1 MEKDIKNIQKE
12 FLKIGRAEEKK
23 IAAGRL
29 IEFLESDLL
38 KWVRAVEPSVTT
50 EKLRKAIK
58 LAEEKGEIEIH
69 CFPNDDNE
77 ESYRFYFKVPL
88 NITGDIIN
96 NDWLTFRTIADDT
109 ILKFNKITGDFQL
122 GGAIGTFAPG
132 TQEYKILLCFLTSPQ
147 CVVKYAT
154 LLKTIYPNR
163 DFAGQ
168 MKEYLI
174 EKMVLSSAINKIKNG
189 LGILPEKKSI
199 NKDIFQTMRADKKYR
214 LTIKP

>member
-96 NDWLTFRTIADDT
+96 NDWLNFRTIADDT

-122 GGAIGTFAPG
+122 GESSGTFAPG
-132 TQEYKILLCFLTSPQ
+132 TQEYKIILCLLASPNYT
-147 CVVKYAT
+147 VKYAT
-154 LLKTIYPNR
+154 LLETIYPNKK
-163 DFAGQ
+163 FAGQ
-168 MKEYLI
+168 LKEYQTYRWALN
-174 EKMVLSSAINKIKNG
+174 SAISSIKTG
-189 LGILPEKKSI
+189 LGILPKNNVK
-199 NKDIFQTMRADKKYR
+199 NKDIFKQMRTDKSYR
-214 LTIKP
+214 LMIK